1 MPPLNKGRCPVT
13 IVTGRWGRTLRLWR
27 IVPLFLTEKC
37 RLVQH
42 LYIWGRTL
50 RLWRIVPHLWRIVP
64 LFLTEKCRLVQPI
77 YLR

>member
-27 IVPLFLTEKC
+27 IVPLFLMEKC

-42 LYIWGRTL
+42 LYIWGRTSHL
-50 RLWRIVPHLWRIVP
+50 RRGVP
-64 LFLTEKCRLVQPI
+64 LFLTEKCGLVQPI

>member
-37 RLVQH
+37 GLVQH
-42 LYIWGRTL
+42 LYIWGRTSHL
-50 RLWRIVPHLWRIVP
+50 RRGVP

>member
-27 IVPLFLTEKC
+27 IVP
-37 RLVQH
+37 
-42 LYIWGRTL
+42 
-50 RLWRIVPHLWRIVP
+50 HLWRIVP
-64 LFLTEKCRLVQPI
+64 LFLTEKCGLVQPI